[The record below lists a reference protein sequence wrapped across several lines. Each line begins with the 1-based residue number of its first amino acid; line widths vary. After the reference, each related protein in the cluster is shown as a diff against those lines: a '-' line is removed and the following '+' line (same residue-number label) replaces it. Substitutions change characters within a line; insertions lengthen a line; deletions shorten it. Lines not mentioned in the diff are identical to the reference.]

1 MTKRILF
8 GVMKEDNGM
17 TMRTDKMSDLEL
29 MALIQFLELYVKT
42 KKQEL
47 EVEFLSNLEEEK

>member
-8 GVMKEDNGM
+8 GVMKEENGM

-47 EVEFLSNLEEEK
+47 EIEFLSSYGEEE